1 MENIRMLYY
10 GREYL
15 ALGNI
20 MENVTIDIIIVLVLV
35 CVVFFGFIREKLT
48 PDVVAMGAVVILLL
62 TGILDTSELLKVFSS
77 SAPVTVGAM
86 FVLSAALDRTGAI
99 DSMGRMVA
107 KTASTSTILAT
118 GALML
123 GVMVFSAFI
132 NNTPVVVILTPV
144 VISLARAMK
153 IAPSKLLIPLSF
165 ACIFGGTTTLI
176 GTSTNIL
183 VDGVAQRNGI
193 APFGVFEITLLGLIM
208 GGIGISYMLFVG
220 RWLLPNRETLA
231 SMLPTGLD
239 RKFMA
244 EVLIPLNSPLIGQT
258 IKAAGFTA
266 VRGFQVIDLIRE
278 DLSLRYDMEVTPI
291 KAGDR
296 LVIRSKVRD
305 MIGLREAGDVAFG
318 GKGKAHPI
326 EPIATKETTIVESI
340 VGPDSAS
347 IGRRVKDLGWRRTY
361 GVYVLAIHRH
371 GQNLGLDFAD
381 VRLRVGDSL
390 LIEGTAGG
398 INRLFDSGEIINLST
413 PTERPYRRTKAP
425 IAFGAVLL
433 VMGLAAFEVL
443 PIAGLAIIAAVMVVL
458 LGCLE
463 SDEAYGAIQWNIL
476 FLIFGM
482 LALGTAMEKTGT
494 AKLVVDG
501 FAGLIGGLGPVA
513 VLSAVYLITSM
524 LTEVMSNN
532 AAAILITPLAIGLA
546 HQLGVDPRPFVVA
559 VMFAASASFATPI
572 GYQTNTFVYNAGGY
586 KFMDFVKIG
595 VPLNIIFWIAATV
608 FIPMLWPL

>member
-1 MENIRMLYY
+1 MLYY